1 MLAYLQVMD
10 TIDAGHLVYLTILG
24 IAVVGWFIAE
34 NRSSLGSTIRAGLAW
49 GFIFLGVV
57 AAYGLWGDIR
67 DDVAPRQ
74 TVFQDAARVE
84 VPRAF
89 DGHYYLTL
97 DLNGVPVDFVVDTGA
112 TDMVLT
118 REDAARIGLDPATL
132 AYTGIAGTANGQVRT
147 ARVRLDEVSLGGIV
161 DRNVSA
167 SVNAGVM
174 STSLLGMTYLQRFHR
189 LEISNGRLVL
199 ER

>member
-1 MLAYLQVMD
+1 MD
-10 TIDAGHLVYLTILG
+10 SIDTGHLVYLSILG

-34 NRSSLGSTIRAGLAW
+34 NRHSLGRTLRVALAW
-49 GFIFLGVV
+49 GFIFLGLV
-57 AAYGLWGDIR
+57 AGYGLWDDIR

-74 TVFQDAARVE
+74 TVFQDAGRVE

-97 DLNGVPVDFVVDTGA
+97 AINGVPVNFVVDTGA

-118 REDAARIGLDPATL
+118 RADAARIGLDPDAL

-147 ARVRLDEVSLGGIV
+147 ARVRLEDVSLGGIR

-167 SVNAGVM
+167 SVNAGM
-174 STSLLGMTYLQRFHR
+174 MDTSLLGMSYLQRFDR

>member
-1 MLAYLQVMD
+1 MDSIETGHLAYLV
-10 TIDAGHLVYLTILG
+10 ILG
-24 IAVVGWFIAE
+24 IALVGWFIAE
-34 NRSSLGSTIRAGLAW
+34 NRNSLGRTVRIALAW

-57 AAYGLWGDIR
+57 AGYGLWEDIR

-74 TVFQDAARVE
+74 TVFQEDARVE

-97 DLNGVPVDFVVDTGA
+97 EMDGVPVEFVVDTGA
-112 TDMVLT
+112 TDVVLS
-118 REDAARIGLDPATL
+118 RQDAARIGLDPAAL

-147 ARVRLDEVSLGGIV
+147 ARVRIAEVSLGGITESNMPV
-161 DRNVSA
+161 
-167 SVNAGVM
+167 SVNAGEM
-174 STSLLGMTYLQRFHR
+174 GKSLLGMSYLQRFQR
-189 LEISNGRLVL
+189 IEIAGGRLVL

>member
-1 MLAYLQVMD
+1 MGMD
-10 TIDAGHLVYLTILG
+10 ALDTGHLVYLVILG
-24 IAVVGWFIAE
+24 IAVVGWYIAE
-34 NRSSLGSTIRAGLAW
+34 NRAALGRTVRMALAW

-57 AAYGLWGDIR
+57 AGYGLWGDIR

-74 TVFQDAARVE
+74 AVFQDGARVE

-97 DLNGVPVDFVVDTGA
+97 ELNGVPVDFIVDTGA

-118 REDAARIGLDPATL
+118 RADAARIGLDPAGL

-147 ARVRLDEVSLGGIV
+147 ARVRLDAVSLGGIT
-161 DRNVSA
+161 DSNLSA
-167 SVNAGVM
+167 SVNAGAM
-174 STSLLGMTYLQRFHR
+174 DTSLLGMSYLQRFDR
-189 LEISNGRLVL
+189 IEIANGRLVL

>member
-1 MLAYLQVMD
+1 MD
-10 TIDAGHLVYLTILG
+10 TLDAGHLVYLSILG

-34 NRSSLGSTIRAGLAW
+34 NRYSLGRTLRVALAW
-49 GFIFLGVV
+49 AFIFLGVV

-74 TVFQDAARVE
+74 AVFTEDARVE

-97 DLNGVPVDFVVDTGA
+97 HLDGVPVEFVVDTGA
-112 TDMVLT
+112 SDMVLSRT
-118 REDAARIGLDPATL
+118 DAARIGLDPDGL
-132 AYTGIAGTANGQVRT
+132 AYTGIAGTANGEVRT
-147 ARVRLDEVSLGGIV
+147 ARIKLEEVSLGGIV
-161 DRNVSA
+161 DRNISA
-167 SVNAGVM
+167 SVNQGRM
-174 STSLLGMTYLQRFHR
+174 DMSLLGMSYLQRFER
-189 LEISNGRLVL
+189 LEIANGRLVL

>member
-1 MLAYLQVMD
+1 MDSIETGHLAYLV
-10 TIDAGHLVYLTILG
+10 ILG
-24 IAVVGWFIAE
+24 IALVGWFIAE
-34 NRSSLGSTIRAGLAW
+34 NRNSLGRTVRTALAW

-57 AAYGLWGDIR
+57 AGYGLWEDIR

-74 TVFQDAARVE
+74 TVFQEDARVE

-97 DLNGVPVDFVVDTGA
+97 EMDGVPVEFVVDTGA
-112 TDMVLT
+112 TDVVLS
-118 REDAARIGLDPATL
+118 RQDAARIGLDPAAL

-147 ARVRLDEVSLGGIV
+147 ARVRIAEVSLGGITESNLPV
-161 DRNVSA
+161 
-167 SVNAGVM
+167 SVNAGEM
-174 STSLLGMTYLQRFHR
+174 GKSLLGMSYLQRFQR
-189 LEISNGRLVL
+189 IEIADGRLVL

>member
-1 MLAYLQVMD
+1 MD
-10 TIDAGHLVYLTILG
+10 SVATGHLVYLSILG

-34 NRSSLGSTIRAGLAW
+34 NRYSLGRTVRVALAW

-57 AAYGLWGDIR
+57 AGYGLWDDIR

-74 TVFQDAARVE
+74 TVFQDAGAVE

-97 DLNGVPVDFVVDTGA
+97 AINGVPVEFVVDTGA

-118 REDAARIGLDPATL
+118 RADAARIGLDPDAL

-147 ARVRLDEVSLGGIV
+147 ARVRLEDVSLGGHP
-161 DRNVSA
+161 RPER
-167 SVNAGVM
+167 
-174 STSLLGMTYLQRFHR
+174 LGLGQR
-189 LEISNGRLVL
+189 GR
-199 ER
+199 

>member
-1 MLAYLQVMD
+1 MD
-10 TIDAGHLVYLTILG
+10 SVDTGHLVYLAILG
-24 IAVVGWFIAE
+24 IAVVGWYIAE
-34 NRSSLGSTIRAGLAW
+34 NRHALGRTVRLALAW

-57 AAYGLWGDIR
+57 AGYGLWEDIR

-74 TVFQDAARVE
+74 AVFQDGARVE

-97 DLNGVPVDFVVDTGA
+97 ELNGVPVDFIVDTGA
-112 TDMVLT
+112 TDMVLS
-118 REDAARIGLDPATL
+118 RADAARIGLDPDAL

-147 ARVRLDEVSLGGIV
+147 ARVRLEAVALGGV
-161 DRNVSA
+161 TDRNLSA
-167 SVNAGVM
+167 SVNAGAM
-174 STSLLGMTYLQRFHR
+174 DTSLLGMSYLQRFER
-189 LEISNGRLVL
+189 LEIANGRLVL